1 MPCCSQAQYSGNGDR
16 TRGCTDKLCFSVYVI
31 LWFVMISIAAFAF
44 VYGNPRR
51 LINGYDSF
59 GNTCGTSNSNLDAL
73 DLSGVD
79 LSDKPYVFFLNVIDI
94 GASMKICVKECPN
107 RHLYSLQ
114 DIELFY
120 NETGSMLCRYGFNF
134 SELAIPAAD
143 PNITPFSPF
152 GPCPLLPVFE
162 SSPLLNRCVPRAV
175 REVAADIVGN
185 LIAYLNSQ
193 EVIQQVLSDLYA
205 TWQEVLFL
213 TILAFV
219 ISFIMVL
226 VIHLLAAVMSVII
239 MVLVALSS
247 IVCTVL
253 LWWTYVAIKT
263 ELDITPQSQL
273 LEESAK
279 NERAFLIYS
288 ISATVFTVV
297 LLSLVLYMRERL
309 VRMVELFREAS
320 NCLSSMPG
328 LFLQPIFTFAVLISF
343 FIFWIFVIVCLAT
356 ATIPGSKSIQPLSGL
371 AELSGALLIPA
382 SVLEQP
388 GNMSEAVVIKRNKSI
403 AGTFTFIEF
412 IDPTWARYFW
422 WVYLIGL
429 VWTAEFILSCQQM
442 VIAGAVALW
451 YFAPGGKKNLMH
463 PISRSVCNLFLY
475 HLGSVALGSFLITI
489 FKVPRLILSFFKRE
503 CGKCG
508 GDTACV
514 NCCTKCCSCCWYSF
528 EKFLKYINHNAYTVI
543 ALEGVDFFPASKVAF
558 DTIMHNALQVAAIN
572 SVGDFILFLGK
583 CCVVAITGL
592 IGLLLMKHNPHLHLY
607 AVPIF
612 IISVFAYFIAH
623 CVLSL
628 YEMVIDTLFLCYCE
642 DINLNGASPESGL
655 MMSESTRAFLFG
667 RREDSE
673 GRARAVEGNRGSR
686 MEHFQAD

>member
-1 MPCCSQAQYSGNGDR
+1 MPCCSQAPYSGNGDR
-16 TRGCTDKLCFSVYVI
+16 IRGCTDKFCFFVFII
-31 LWFVMISIAAFAF
+31 LWFMMISIAAFAF
-44 VYGNPRR
+44 VYGDPRR

-59 GNTCGTSNSNLDAL
+59 GNTCGTSNSDFHAL

-79 LSDKPYVFFLNVIDI
+79 LSDRPFVFFLNVNDI
-94 GASMKICVKECPN
+94 GASMKLCVKECPN
-107 RHLYSLQ
+107 RHLYSLR

-134 SELAIPAAD
+134 TERVNFDVD
-143 PNITPFSPF
+143 PNITFVSPF
-152 GPCPLLPVFE
+152 GPCPVLPVFE

-185 LIAYLNSQ
+185 LIAYLNGQ
-193 EVIQQVLSDLYA
+193 EEIQQVVSDLYA
-205 TWQEVLFL
+205 TWPEILGLIVL
-213 TILAFV
+213 TFV
-219 ISFIMVL
+219 ISFVVVL
-226 VIHLLAAVMSVII
+226 IIYLLAAVMSAII
-239 MVLVALSS
+239 MVLVAISS
-247 IVCTVL
+247 IACTAV
-253 LWWTYVAIKT
+253 LWWTYVTIKT
-263 ELDITPQSQL
+263 ELDVTPTSQL

-288 ISATVFTVV
+288 ILATVFTVV
-297 LLSLVLYMRERL
+297 LLSLVLYMRKRW
-309 VRMVELFREAS
+309 VRVVELFREAS

-328 LFLQPIFTFAVLISF
+328 LFLLPVFSFAVLVSF
-343 FIFWIFVIVCLAT
+343 FLFWIFVIVCLAT
-356 ATIPGSKSIQPLSGL
+356 ATMPGSKSIQPLSGSS
-371 AELSGALLIPA
+371 ELSGSLLIPPD
-382 SVLEQP
+382 VLGQNESMTEP
-388 GNMSEAVVIKRNKSI
+388 MAMKRNKSI

-429 VWTAEFILSCQQM
+429 VWTSEFILSCQQM
-442 VIAGAVALW
+442 AIAGAVAFW
-451 YFAPGGKKNLMH
+451 YFAPGSKKNLRH
-463 PISRSVCNLFLY
+463 PIWRSLCNLFLY
-475 HLGSVALGSFLITI
+475 HLGSVAYGSCLITI

-503 CGKCG
+503 CHKG
-508 GDTACV
+508 GDDSACMK
-514 NCCTKCCSCCWYSF
+514 CCTKCCSCCCSF

-543 ALEGVDFFPASKVAF
+543 ALEGGDFFPASKVAF
-558 DTIMHNALQVAAIN
+558 NTTVHYASHVAAIN
-572 SVGDFILFLGK
+572 SAGDFILFLGK
-583 CCVVAITGL
+583 CSVVAITGL

-655 MMSESTRAFLFG
+655 MMSESTRAFLFE
-667 RREDSE
+667 RRVDSE
-673 GRARAVEGNRGSR
+673 IRAGAIEGNSSSR
-686 MEHFQAD
+686 VEHLPAD